1 MCRPSLLL
9 SLERQSD
16 IPRGYRQLEFPRGS
30 TGVSRSWNCHPP
42 KIAPHPWNFLTPC
55 FAISKIFPPLRRSR
69 TEEMP
74 FPPEKLDERST
85 MGKVFSLS
93 LEPFVLEHVRF
104 VFLEE
109 RAFQAD
115 PAVWA
120 PPFWKLDTNIRFVEY
135 YLGENGV
142 QDFYTT
148 IFNGFFVYLFH
159 LPDFDV
165 LIKFR
170 HRNTGWISA
179 KSRFADKRLFTITTT
194 VFGF

>member
-1 MCRPSLLL
+1 MHGRKGRYRNKRRGLRVNCFCAFGNNVQAFSSSL
-9 SLERQSD
+9 
-16 IPRGYRQLEFPRGS
+16 PRTSKRYSARVS
-30 TGVSRSWNCHPP
+30 TVGVSKGVNGVSRSWNCHPP

-74 FPPEKLDERST
+74 FPPEKLNERST

-148 IFNGFFVYLFH
+148 IFNGFFVYLFQGN
-159 LPDFDV
+159 
-165 LIKFR
+165 LISTF
-170 HRNTGWISA
+170 
-179 KSRFADKRLFTITTT
+179 
-194 VFGF
+194 